1 MPRDYEALSLEML
14 APYQDQPDPRALR
27 ISGLYA
33 SLYLEDPFLYN
44 WFGLAC
50 FVSRQIH
57 EVLALGGFG
66 LGEMLANG
74 NLAIYQTMMPA
85 ALRLRDGQPVPGPLG
100 PAMAQLQGAE
110 ALLLEQ
116 PNQAQA
122 QADQAVITLCDIE
135 QRQIVQPYYNQL
147 PPIKRALLARVFA
160 FRLGYDSAAPML
172 DFVGDDPANVEQ
184 RVTWMNN
191 TILPVWKKWLG
202 RDAEWVR
209 ADVDRVR
216 RFAGVRLEQLVPRQ
230 AV

>member
-1 MPRDYEALSLEML
+1 MSRDYEALSLEML
-14 APYQDQPDPRALR
+14 APYQDQPAPRALR

-33 SLYLEDPFLYN
+33 ALYLEDPFLYN

-66 LGEMLANG
+66 LKEMLSSG

-85 ALRLRDGQPVPGPLG
+85 ALRLRDGQPVAEPLG
-100 PAMAQLQGAE
+100 PAIAQLHAAE
-110 ALLLEQ
+110 GFLLAQ
-116 PNQAQA
+116 PAQAQA

-135 QRQIVQPYYNQL
+135 QRQIVQPCYDQL
-147 PPIKRALLARVFA
+147 PSISRILLAKVFA

-172 DFVGDDPANVEQ
+172 EFVGDDPANVEQ
-184 RVTWMNN
+184 RVLWMNT
-191 TILPVWKKWLG
+191 TILPAWKQWLA

-209 ADVDRVR
+209 ADVDRIR

-230 AV
+230 TI